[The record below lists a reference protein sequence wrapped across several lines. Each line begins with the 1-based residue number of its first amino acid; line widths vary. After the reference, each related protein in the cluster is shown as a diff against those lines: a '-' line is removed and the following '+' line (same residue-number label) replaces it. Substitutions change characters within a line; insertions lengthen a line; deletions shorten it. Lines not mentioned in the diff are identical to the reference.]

1 MRAVG
6 KDEKLLQILLLEY
19 KETIK
24 LGFTAILWI
33 DCKLFA
39 LLFITQ
45 YVHLMI
51 LVLTGGADSK
61 INHQISG
68 FTYGAK
74 TSRSSSSSG
83 SDWASNTSSN
93 PDLNNSDHS
102 DPKRSG
108 KPNISSI
115 NGLSTHQE
123 LTTATSYGANDLNTN
138 GSRPNSRQR
147 KKRDVNKNLSGN
159 SQSDQL
165 LPAFYENVSSI
176 QSRQKLLGK
185 LSK

>member
-1 MRAVG
+1 M
-6 KDEKLLQILLLEY
+6 
-19 KETIK
+19 
-24 LGFTAILWI
+24 
-33 DCKLFA
+33 
-39 LLFITQ
+39 
-45 YVHLMI
+45 
-51 LVLTGGADSK
+51 
-61 INHQISG
+61 NQISG

-74 TSRSSSSSG
+74 ISRSSSSSG

-102 DPKRSG
+102 DPKRPG
-108 KPNISSI
+108 KPHISSI

-165 LPAFYENVSSI
+165 LPTFYENVSSI
-176 QSRQKLLGK
+176 QNRQKLLDERLRDCRCHSPAVTQELQRELRPSSQ
-185 LSK
+185 LSAHTLHAFGSCRSSRASKYSAVTSGQDS